1 MPQVCNKRRF
11 LPAKKNN
18 KYTSVKKVFGLFY
31 KDLFLAKRFFIGIG
45 CCAVLFLL
53 EFFFP
58 WLGVI
63 PDLVFWIFVI
73 VVLAD
78 ILMLYRVKYGIFA
91 KRHAPERL
99 SNSDENELGIF
110 VENWYPFN
118 VTVGIID
125 EIPFQFQKRD
135 VWFNTELN
143 PRQHKMITYLL
154 RPTKRGEYE
163 FGDIR
168 VYVQSPLGLINR
180 RYNFKQAE
188 TLPVYPSFLQMRKY
202 ELMAISNR
210 LSEIGIKKIR
220 RLGHS
225 LEFEQVKNYVP
236 GDDFRTINWK
246 ATARQSN
253 LMTNTY
259 TDEKSQHVYCI
270 IDKSRAMKMPFNGL
284 SLLDYAINASLVLS
298 NVALLKE
305 DKAGLITVGEKLGA
319 VIPADR
325 RRSQIGKILE
335 VLYKEKTRYLET
347 NMEVVY
353 STVRKVIKQRSL
365 VVFFTNYESMSAME
379 RQLPFL
385 KRIAKFHLLLV
396 VFFENT
402 ELKKLSEEPAADV
415 EGIYIK
421 TIAEKFAYDKK
432 LIVKELAKHNIQSIL
447 SAPEN
452 LTINTINRYL
462 EIKAKQKI

>member
-1 MPQVCNKRRF
+1 M
-11 LPAKKNN
+11 KNIF
-18 KYTSVKKVFGLFY
+18 SLLY
-31 KDLFLAKRFFIGIG
+31 KNLFLTNRLFAGLTV
-45 CCAVLFLL
+45 CAVLFLL
-53 EFFFP
+53 SFFFP
-58 WLGVI
+58 WLGII
-63 PDLVFWIFVI
+63 PELFFWTLILLFLAD
-73 VVLAD
+73 VVL
-78 ILMLYRVKYGIFA
+78 LYRTSKGIFA

-99 SNSDENELGIF
+99 SNGDDNELGIYI
-110 VENWYPFN
+110 ENLYPFN
-118 VTVGIID
+118 ISVGIID

-135 VWFNTELN
+135 IWFKTFLG
-143 PRQHKMITYLL
+143 PRQHKLINYLL

-168 VYVQSPLGLINR
+168 VYVKSPLGIIRR
-180 RYNFKQAE
+180 RYNISQAE

-210 LSEIGIKKIR
+210 LSEIGVKKIR

-225 LEFEQVKNYVP
+225 LEFEQVKNYVS
-236 GDDFRTINWK
+236 GDDYRTINWK
-246 ATARQSN
+246 ATARRGD
-253 LMTNTY
+253 LMTNVY

-270 IDKSRAMKMPFNGL
+270 IDKSRSMKMPFEGL

-305 DKAGLITVGEKLGA
+305 DKAGLITIAEKLGA
-319 VIPADR
+319 VVPADR
-325 RRSQIGKILE
+325 RPIQLNRILE

-347 NMEVVY
+347 NMELLY
-353 STVRKVIKQRSL
+353 STIRNVLKQRSL
-365 VVFFTNYESMSAME
+365 VVFFTNFESMSAME

-385 KRIAKFHLLLV
+385 KRIARFHLLLV

-402 ELKKLSEEPAADV
+402 ELEKLSEKSATNV
-415 EGIYIK
+415 EDIYIK

-432 LIVKELAKHNIQSIL
+432 LIVKELTKHGIQSIL
-447 SAPEN
+447 STPQN

-462 EIKAKQKI
+462 ELKAKQKI